1 MSTEIVTLE
10 ARDILIQPVV
20 EPAQMMAYHKQ
31 IADFVAKSLEKDKD
45 YGQLPGTQRSCLYKA
60 GSERLLVGFGCVA
73 DFEVIESEADH
84 NRPIAFTI
92 TKWIKANDPGRDEK
106 ERLKAE
112 GQGRN
117 KKLPNGNWE
126 WQVPI
131 TEEGHALGLYRY
143 VVKCRIL
150 QRSTGEVIG
159 TGLGTCSTV
168 ETKYIRSPR
177 EAENTVLKM
186 AKKRAQVDAVLSTFG
201 LSDRFTQDIEDISPE
216 KLETPKVKREPE
228 PETPVEPSA
237 AELAMDE
244 VSEFLGGLGFG
255 KRDIEKLQ
263 NLCKENG
270 YRWINK
276 VLSAKK
282 AGLESAEQVFE
293 FCSKPKTDE
302 VSA

>member
-1 MSTEIVTLE
+1 MSTEIVTIE

-117 KKLPNGNWE
+117 KKIANGSWE

-150 QRSTGEVIG
+150 QRSTGEVVG

-168 ETKYIRSPR
+168 EGKYIRSPR

-201 LSDRFTQDIEDISPE
+201 LSDRFTQDIEDIAPE
-216 KLETPKVKREPE
+216 KLETPKAAPE
-228 PETPVEPSA
+228 PETPKAEPSA
-237 AELAMDE
+237 VELAMDE
-244 VSEFLGGLGFG
+244 VSEYLTGLGFG
-255 KRDIEKLQ
+255 KRDAEKLQ
-263 NLCKENG
+263 NLCRENG

-293 FCSKPKTDE
+293 FCSKTKEE
-302 VSA
+302 VPA